1 LEARGAP
8 AVLLPREVWASPEAS
23 VESLKMV
30 LRLPVLPEPVARGCP
45 ASRRPQLR
53 QRRKVQ
59 RDSPQAFQPG
69 AGEAAAF
76 LQDRWS

>member
-1 LEARGAP
+1 MEARGAP

-30 LRLPVLPEPVARGCP
+30 LRLPVLPEPVAR
-45 ASRRPQLR
+45 ASGRLEFR
-53 QRRKVQ
+53 QKRKVQ

-69 AGEAAAF
+69 A
-76 LQDRWS
+76 

>member
-1 LEARGAP
+1 MA
-8 AVLLPREVWASPEAS
+8 PEAPEAPVVPLTS
-23 VESLKMV
+23 V
-30 LRLPVLPEPVARGCP
+30 RRPPVLPVPVAQ
-45 ASRRPQLR
+45 ASRRLELR
-53 QRRKVQ
+53 QKRKVQ